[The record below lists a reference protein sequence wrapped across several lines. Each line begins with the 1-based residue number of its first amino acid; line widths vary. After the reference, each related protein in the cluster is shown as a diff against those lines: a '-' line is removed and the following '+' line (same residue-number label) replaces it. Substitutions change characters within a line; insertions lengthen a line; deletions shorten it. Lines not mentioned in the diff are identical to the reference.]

1 MCRFRAPITRIPFRP
16 LRPPSASVPSPIS
29 IYLSLQL
36 PFLLLML
43 PSCHLPLPP
52 SCGSLASQLTPRR
65 GERERLR
72 HQPADF
78 EESPSTLP
86 CNKRAHSPSPLTD
99 EFSSASRGLEYL
111 SVCLLI
117 WLTQCSPPPHPHPHV
132 CAECEA
138 RGRGAASASNSD
150 AVSDKKTR
158 LAGAGGG
165 GVILTTMSFPG
176 VFLRPAKSV

>member
-16 LRPPSASVPSPIS
+16 LRPPSVPSPIS

-43 PSCHLPLPP
+43 PPCHLPLPP

-65 GERERLR
+65 GERDCGINRLTSKKA
-72 HQPADF
+72 P
-78 EESPSTLP
+78 TLP
-86 CNKRAHSPSPLTD
+86 YNKRAHSPSPLTD
-99 EFSSASRGLEYL
+99 EFSSASRTRV

-117 WLTQCSPPPHPHPHV
+117 WLTQCSPPPAHPHPHV

-158 LAGAGGG
+158 LAGGGG